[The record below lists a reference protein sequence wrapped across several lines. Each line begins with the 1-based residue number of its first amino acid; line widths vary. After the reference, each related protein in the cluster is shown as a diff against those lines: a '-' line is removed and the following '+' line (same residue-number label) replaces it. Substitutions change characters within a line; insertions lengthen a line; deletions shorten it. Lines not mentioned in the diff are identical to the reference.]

1 MYTLK
6 NIKYGVLNKSSGLGH
21 QAGATLIELL
31 IALALSLIVTS
42 SMVVLMGNSMGS
54 ATRIIQMSQL
64 TDELRNSMS
73 MMSRDVRRANY
84 NVNAI
89 YCFANSECGTEANAS
104 AIQAAN
110 IAISGD
116 ELVDL
121 CMVFGLDRNWDG
133 NANNDGGGAFRLKQ
147 ESGVG
152 RIEMWVDNDSIP
164 DCASVNAGDWVPLT
178 DPGFVNITA
187 FNVDN
192 TATAGTYTTD
202 LGEASGVTLRQHVR
216 FVQMQIDGELL
227 IDNTI
232 SRSIVD
238 TVNVRNDFYSH
249 PVGP

>member
-6 NIKYGVLNKSSGLGH
+6 NIKCGVLNKSTGAGR
-21 QAGATLIELL
+21 QAGATLIEVL
-31 IALALSLIVTS
+31 IALALSLVVTT

-89 YCFANSECGTEANAS
+89 YCFANSECGEEANAS

-133 NANNDGGGAFRLKQ
+133 NANNDGGGAFRL
-147 ESGVG
+147 ERDIVSGVG
-152 RIEMWVDNDSIP
+152 RVEMWVDNESIP
-164 DCASVNAGDWVPLT
+164 DCSSTSTDDWVAIT
-178 DPGFVNITA
+178 DPSFVNITS

-192 TATAGTYTTD
+192 TAAAGTYTTD
-202 LGEASGVTLRQHVR
+202 LGEASGSTLRQHVR

-238 TVNVRNDFYSH
+238 TVNVRNDFYEH
-249 PVGP
+249 L

>member
-6 NIKYGVLNKSSGLGH
+6 NIKYGVLNKSAGLGR

-42 SMVVLMGNSMGS
+42 SMVVLMGNTMGS
-54 ATRIIQMSQL
+54 ATRIIEMSQL

-89 YCFANSECGTEANAS
+89 YCFANSECGTQANGS

-110 IAISGD
+110 VTISGPLD
-116 ELVDL
+116 AR

-152 RIEMWVDNDSIP
+152 RIEMWVADDSIP
-164 DCASVNAGDWVPLT
+164 DCTPAVTDGWVSIT
-178 DPGFVNITA
+178 DPSFVNITD
-187 FNVDN
+187 FTVDN
-192 TATAGTYTTD
+192 TAAAGTYTTD

-232 SRSIVD
+232 RRSIVD
-238 TVNVRNDFYSH
+238 TVNVRNDFFEH
-249 PVGP
+249 L

>member
-6 NIKYGVLNKSSGLGH
+6 NIKYGVLNKSSGLGR

-42 SMVVLMGNSMGS
+42 SMVVLMGNTMGS
-54 ATRIIQMSQL
+54 ATRIIEMSQL

-110 IAISGD
+110 VTISGD

-152 RIEMWVDNDSIP
+152 RIEMWVANDSIP
-164 DCASVNAGDWVPLT
+164 DCTPAVTDGWVSIT
-178 DPGFVNITA
+178 DPSFVNITV
-187 FNVDN
+187 FTVDN
-192 TATAGTYTTD
+192 TAAVGTYTTD

-216 FVQMQIDGELL
+216 FVKMQIDGELL

-238 TVNVRNDFYSH
+238 TVNVRNDFYEH
-249 PVGP
+249 L